1 MNRPSARSQAS
12 PPRVTMDGAGLRSPA
27 VVVRAPRTG
36 ELHGLAPGEE
46 PPTGLAAGMRLLCSG
61 HGIEV
66 PVVRPYAG
74 EFDERRACRTCL
86 AVARGEPPHAPAT
99 EPLPGSEPALPEQ
112 PAAVRLPQEHRG
124 RAMTWD
130 DREDLPWMSHVP
142 RHCEACGDVGPV
154 QWAQGSGSEPPARY
168 FAVQCAAC
176 GAARAFTHGPDGAPV
191 VVWARRRR

>member
-1 MNRPSARSQAS
+1 VYQRLPQPAQAS

-86 AVARGEPPHAPAT
+86 AVARGEPP
-99 EPLPGSEPALPEQ
+99 
-112 PAAVRLPQEHRG
+112 
-124 RAMTWD
+124 
-130 DREDLPWMSHVP
+130 
-142 RHCEACGDVGPV
+142 
-154 QWAQGSGSEPPARY
+154 ARY
-168 FAVQCAAC
+168 FAVHCAAC